1 MLHEAHIDMGAS
13 HDASRE
19 KVLYAARSILDS
31 IYTLMSKSLDVSL
44 LPGYALSHWM
54 STGRIL
60 GRFYVRALELGHN
73 EEAPVIRTEIE
84 VLK

>member
-1 MLHEAHIDMGAS
+1 MLHEAHMDMGAS

-19 KVLYAARSILDS
+19 KVLHAARSILDS

-44 LPGYALSHWM
+44 LPGYSLSHWM

-60 GRFYVRALELGHN
+60 GRFYIRALELSHFD
-73 EEAPVIRTEIE
+73 EAKVIKTEIE